1 LLIQE
6 KEEAKKRMISK
17 IKELWADSTKRKVII
32 LFSGIV
38 VLFIAFL
45 FFHENRIEKQK
56 KRMEKEMQLKV
67 QFIEEKNMLRDELD
81 DLIDE
86 HDDLLDEYGDL
97 NEQLHEKDSVIQQ
110 QIAEI
115 RNLIRTKT
123 DLNEARKKITALKD
137 ISKRY
142 LANIDSLL
150 VVNEMLAFEKDSIV
164 NVNKDINW
172 KNYKLNKQNEELSE
186 KVSKGSV
193 LEVSDVEVEAI
204 RYKKNGREVV
214 TKYAKKVQKIHAC
227 FTVAANPISNSE
239 MKTVYMQIINE
250 NGELI
255 QGNEL
260 PKTTVANST
269 VECTSAS
276 DFKYDNIEMTHCL
289 EWERVQVLLKGT
301 YLINL
306 IIDGQIAAQT
316 NLKLR

>member
-1 LLIQE
+1 MLIN
-6 KEEAKKRMISK
+6 
-17 IKELWADSTKRKVII
+17 RKVII
-32 LFSGIV
+32 LLIGIV
-38 VLFIAFL
+38 VLLIASL
-45 FFHENRIEKQK
+45 FFQQNT
-56 KRMEKEMQLKV
+56 MEEQIQLQV
-67 QFIEEKNMLRDELD
+67 QNIEEKNMLLDELD

-86 HDDLLDEYGDL
+86 HDDLLDEYGTL
-97 NEQLHEKDSVIQQ
+97 NKQLHEKDSVIQD
-110 QIAEI
+110 QISEI
-115 RNLIRTKT
+115 RNLIRTKS
-123 DLNEARKKITALKD
+123 DLNEARKKIAVLKD

-150 VVNEMLAFEKDSIV
+150 ILNGALTFEKDSV
-164 NVNKDINW
+164 VKVNKDINW

-306 IIDGQIAAQT
+306 IVDGKIAAQT

>member
-1 LLIQE
+1 MLINRKIIILLI
-6 KEEAKKRMISK
+6 
-17 IKELWADSTKRKVII
+17 
-32 LFSGIV
+32 GIV
-38 VLFIAFL
+38 VLLIASL
-45 FFHENRIEKQK
+45 FFQQNT
-56 KRMEKEMQLKV
+56 MEEQIQLQV
-67 QFIEEKNMLRDELD
+67 QNIEEKNMLRDELD

-86 HDDLLDEYGDL
+86 HDDLLDEYGTL
-97 NEQLHEKDSVIQQ
+97 NKQLHEKDSVIQD
-110 QIAEI
+110 QISEI
-115 RNLIRTKT
+115 RNLIRTKS
-123 DLNEARKKITALKD
+123 DLNEARKKIAVLKD

-150 VVNEMLAFEKDSIV
+150 IVNGALTFEKDSV
-164 NVNKDINW
+164 VKVNKDINW

-193 LEVSDVEVEAI
+193 LEVLDVEIEAI
-204 RYKKNGREVV
+204 RYKRNGREAT
-214 TKYAKKVQKIHAC
+214 TKYAKKVQKIRAC
-227 FTVAANPISNSE
+227 FTVAANPISEAE